1 MGPGAENRHPQPRSS
16 QQGTKAREG
25 EGQRRER
32 GCFGTQPPCLAQL
45 APQGDLG
52 PCPRPGLRLAEEALR
67 TQLLWKPT
75 TLTPRCR
82 AGAPPTPCPLH
93 LAEFD
98 SAGSPALYL
107 CCLPGTY
114 RFLFGLLSH
123 LLSPHFAFLLSQHLS
138 PALPSSL
145 RPLPTLSPRVS
156 SCSRFYFTLPF
167 FPLLSCCPLSP
178 DCSPKAMGETQ
189 TLPKLL
195 PAWGTLPWRM
205 GLQTC
210 STRGRAHHRHRRRAA
225 QKGCQRTQSPGANG
239 MGRSRAPPPGPPLPT
254 PHSLSGLRPPP

>member
-1 MGPGAENRHPQPRSS
+1 MGSGAENRHPQPRSP

-25 EGQRRER
+25 EGQRRET
-32 GCFGTQPPCLAQL
+32 GGFGTQPPCLAQP

-75 TLTPRCR
+75 TPTPRCR

-114 RFLFGLLSH
+114 RFLFSLLFH

-156 SCSRFYFTLPF
+156 SCSPSLSFLFLAVVPCPQIALPRLWAKPRPCQSF
-167 FPLLSCCPLSP
+167 SLRGGPCP
-178 DCSPKAMGETQ
+178 GEWAS
-189 TLPKLL
+189 K
-195 PAWGTLPWRM
+195 PA
-205 GLQTC
+205 Q
-210 STRGRAHHRHRRRAA
+210 
-225 QKGCQRTQSPGANG
+225 PGA
-239 MGRSRAPPPGPPLPT
+239 LPT
-254 PHSLSGLRPPP
+254 RPHSPPQTQEEGGPERPPTNPKSRSK